1 MIRDIQDYW
10 NGQEKPRIKKV
21 AEAFGIAPP
30 TAKKYIFMTQE
41 DIDSLGHPANY
52 KKRESSMNA
61 WLNIIYKMMLDG
73 CSNETIY
80 FYIKRQHDYKESD
93 KKLAKYIYLIGK
105 NNFPDR
111 TPFNAKTTME
121 WVLPPGVTVI
131 SRMDLLKYI
140 LTCNPKTK
148 RDSVIGEYI
157 GQIKSLYP
165 AVGKVEAMFKEFHSL
180 LMGNNEE
187 KLDEYLEKY
196 GTSEIEPFC
205 NGIKKDITPVKNA
218 ISLSVSSGF
227 VEGNNNKFKV
237 LKRIVYGRSGLVNL
251 EKKCKLAF
259 LSKGQ
264 GFSLTALL

>member
-61 WLNIIYKMMLDG
+61 WLNI
-73 CSNETIY
+73 
-80 FYIKRQHDYKESD
+80 
-93 KKLAKYIYLIGK
+93 IYLIGK

-165 AVGKVEAMFKEFHSL
+165 AIEKVETDILIS
-180 LMGNNEE
+180 
-187 KLDEYLEKY
+187 KLW
-196 GTSEIEPFC
+196 IC
-205 NGIKKDITPVKNA
+205 
-218 ISLSVSSGF
+218 
-227 VEGNNNKFKV
+227 
-237 LKRIVYGRSGLVNL
+237 
-251 EKKCKLAF
+251 
-259 LSKGQ
+259 
-264 GFSLTALL
+264 